1 MADLLA
7 LDIPT
12 IARGWLAG
20 QFADATR
27 LQALTAALAEP
38 VKDVDDIAIALQ
50 TWRDLD
56 TATGVALDQVGQIIN
71 QPRYGG
77 GYPVGESDA
86 DYRPKLKAAILRNRS
101 NGTAAQLVA
110 MVVALLDGLSPV
122 PQISEVYPA
131 GFVLAVW
138 VSAAPSTAQIQALV
152 DFTIAAKAA
161 GVGIVGLAWYTAP
174 TFAFDGYPDPPFK
187 GYDDGTGLVGGY
199 WANYIYP

>member
-1 MADLLA
+1 VDIAA
-7 LDIPT
+7 FDIP
-12 IARGWLAG
+12 AEAQSWLAG
-20 QFADATR
+20 QFSEATR

-38 VKDVDDIAIALQ
+38 VKDIDDIAVALQ
-50 TWRDLD
+50 TWRDID
-56 TATGVALDQVGQIIN
+56 TATGVALDQIGQIIN

-77 GYPVGESDA
+77 GYPVGEADA
-86 DYRPKLKAAILRNRS
+86 DYRPKLRAAILRNRS
-101 NGTAAQLVA
+101 NGTAEQLIA

-122 PQISEVYPA
+122 VQVADVYPA

-138 VSAAPSTAQIQALV
+138 VSAAPSTAQAQALV
-152 DFTIAAKAA
+152 DFCVAAKAA

-174 TFAFDGYPDPPFK
+174 TFAFDGFPDPPFK